1 MHESCPIHPRTECT
15 KVLVSLVTLTI
26 TTTSRKSSKWSFEA
40 KLYTLAPFDLFSS
53 LNLICSSVGHVFSV
67 LPLFLLLRLSSHTLL
82 MFIGLSFL
90 SLYISFHPA
99 ITEDWWNAAFWDDLA
114 VLASL
119 PWYISRVLCWNRAS
133 GCSRWWYSCPVYIP
147 CDWPHARQQDL
158 WTSKRY
164 VSLKELYR

>member
-15 KVLVSLVTLTI
+15 KVLVALVTLTI

-53 LNLICSSVGHVFSV
+53 LNLLCSSVGHVFSV
-67 LPLFLLLRLSSHTLL
+67 LHLFLLSRLSSHTLL
-82 MFIGLSFL
+82 TFIGLSFL
-90 SLYISFHPA
+90 SLYISFHPV
-99 ITEDWWNAAFWDDLA
+99 IKEDWWNTAFWDDLA

-119 PWYISRVLCWNRAS
+119 PWYISRVLCRNRAS